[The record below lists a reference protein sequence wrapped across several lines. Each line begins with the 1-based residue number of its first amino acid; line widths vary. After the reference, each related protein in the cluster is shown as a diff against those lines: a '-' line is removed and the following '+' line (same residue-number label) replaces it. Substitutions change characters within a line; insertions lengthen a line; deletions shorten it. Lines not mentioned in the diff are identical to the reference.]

1 MRCSIG
7 STAGSVVSWWIF
19 ENVLGYPALDSGA
32 WIGVVVAAGTPAAIV
47 ERLNREVAEAVKD
60 PAMSKVFLEQ
70 MIEPV
75 GSTPA
80 AFDAFLHTEHDKWG
94 KVIKDAKL
102 DLQP

>member
-1 MRCSIG
+1 
-7 STAGSVVSWWIF
+7 
-19 ENVLGYPALDSGA
+19 
-32 WIGVVVAAGTPAAIV
+32 
-47 ERLNREVAEAVKD
+47 
-60 PAMSKVFLEQ
+60 

-80 AFDAFLHTEHDKWG
+80 AFDAFLHAEYDKWG